1 MSSTSSITDVAVLAK
16 VSKATVS
23 RVLSGRRAKD
33 DDIARRVK
41 DAADQLNYQM
51 NAAASALR
59 SNTTTTIGLIAADP
73 TDAFTAHMLAE
84 LEPMVNDD
92 GKQLL
97 IGVGA
102 DAATQAD
109 RIDAML
115 ARRVDGLALVP
126 PRESGEPL
134 SIDDYVNEVPLV
146 QLSGHSLSFHV
157 NWVGV
162 DESAAMKLVL
172 AHLAAHNATSVAFL
186 SRAVDSS
193 DAAQSLGT
201 FQNSV
206 SMMGLMTEPSW
217 TTFGDGTAERGYRD
231 TVALFDRRG
240 PKPNGLV
247 CATDDVAIGAMMA
260 LARLGLD
267 VPDDVKVI
275 GSGDTPAAGTSRPGL
290 SSIRPPC
297 HLIARETLRLI
308 DASSSKHWLPAHV
321 AFPPQLMQRE
331 STSSPR
337 LGSSDMTS
345 SEED

>member
-1 MSSTSSITDVAVLAK
+1 MGAASITDVAVKAN

-23 RVLSGRRAKD
+23 RVLSGRRNKE
-33 DDIARRVK
+33 DDIARRVRQ
-41 DAADQLNYQM
+41 AAEQLNYQA

-59 SNTTTTIGLIAADP
+59 SDTTNIIGLVIHDP
-73 TDAFTAHMLAE
+73 LDPFCARMVAE
-84 LEPMVNDD
+84 LEPMVSDD

-102 DAATQAD
+102 DAATQAE

-115 ARRVDGLALVP
+115 ARRVDGLAVIP
-126 PRESGEPL
+126 PSDAGEPL
-134 SIDDYVNEVPLV
+134 PLDDYVGDVPLV
-146 QLSGHSLSFHV
+146 QISGHSLSLHT

-172 AHLAAHNATSVAFL
+172 SHLAAHNSTSVAFL

-193 DAAQSLGT
+193 DAAQLLGT

-206 SMMGLMTEPSW
+206 SMMTMMTEPGW

-231 TVALFDRRG
+231 AMELFGRRG
-240 PKPNGLV
+240 PRPNGLI
-247 CATDDVAIGAMMA
+247 CASDDVAIGAMMA

-267 VPDDVKVI
+267 VPGDVKII
-275 GSGDTPAAGTSRPGL
+275 GSGDTPAAGTSWPTL
-290 SSIRPPC
+290 TSIRPPC
-297 HLIARETLRLI
+297 HLIAHETLRLI
-308 DASSSKHWLPAHV
+308 DVSGSKHWLPAHV
-321 AFPPQLMQRE
+321 AFPPQLVQRE

-337 LGSSDMTS
+337 LGSSDMTAFN
-345 SEED
+345 EG